1 MLGWSGGEWTGA
13 DKTGHRHPPQ
23 RSSASAWAW
32 PLRAFS
38 RKPRPP
44 LFVCTAGAQQCG
56 NATAVMATRWIIVA
70 VQCTVPCPAAAAAA
84 AWPFFSLSGTAP
96 APALLAAEEKRHGGA
111 EPMCGT
117 AMSERDDWCSSS
129 SYRPG
134 RSGGRPSALRTG
146 RPDIRTAR
154 RLFRRFPTS
163 HSQPLFTRESLPRAV
178 ISAYATRA
186 SIDHWN
192 VRLGATGAQTLCV
205 WTGTPSLV
213 GA

>member
-1 MLGWSGGEWTGA
+1 MLGWSGSGGEWTGA

-23 RSSASAWAW
+23 RASAWAW
-32 PLRAFS
+32 ASGPCVPSLENRGPPFCLYRRRA
-38 RKPRPP
+38 
-44 LFVCTAGAQQCG
+44 
-56 NATAVMATRWIIVA
+56 AVR
-70 VQCTVPCPAAAAAA
+70 QRDR
-84 AWPFFSLSGTAP
+84 
-96 APALLAAEEKRHGGA
+96 RHGHSMDHCSHSQAPLLLMLLLGHSSHSQAPHRRCLPLKKKATA